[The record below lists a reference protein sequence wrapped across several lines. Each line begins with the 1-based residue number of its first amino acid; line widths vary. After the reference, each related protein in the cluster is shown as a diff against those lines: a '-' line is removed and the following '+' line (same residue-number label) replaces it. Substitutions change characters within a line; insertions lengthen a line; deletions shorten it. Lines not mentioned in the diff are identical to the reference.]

1 MPSLR
6 SSPTTLTC
14 PTWVLAREPRDE
26 FADITAKRRST
37 ERSIRLGPAA
47 SHEPSMPGQQRL
59 RLDEERVP
67 AAPRQHSA
75 QRREKNPIAWF
86 KTRLFDLPAKDRQ
99 FMAEYEDLQLLRPLT
114 TAEEHDQLQQA
125 AADDVEGGR
134 NQRRPQQTGTPTRPP
149 RHEPL
154 GFTPDR
160 VYAPHARRP
169 LSGTQNRPRVASRR
183 FAGDRINASHAPD
196 ATSSEASS
204 MSTSPPAA

>member
-75 QRREKNPIAWF
+75 RRGEKSPIAWF

-99 FMAEYEDLQLLRPLT
+99 FMAEYEDLQLRRPLT

-134 NQRRPQQTGTPTRPP
+134 NQRRPPADGDTDAT
-149 RHEPL
+149 
-154 GFTPDR
+154 
-160 VYAPHARRP
+160 A
-169 LSGTQNRPRVASRR
+169 ASRAFR
-183 FAGDRINASHAPD
+183 GSHRIGFMHPTHVGHYPAHKIAHV
-196 ATSSEASS
+196 
-204 MSTSPPAA
+204 SPPADLQETE